1 MFCDDF
7 PSLSSSR
14 LKPEVVGR
22 LGDGGEEGASASG
35 AGAGR
40 PPGRRDP
47 RLVQPLLHH
56 LSGQRKLLPARRLD
70 QNMATM
76 TEHLFKGRRRSSG

>member
-1 MFCDDF
+1 MMA
-7 PSLSSSR
+7 
-14 LKPEVVGR
+14 
-22 LGDGGEEGASASG
+22 GEEGASASASASAGG

-76 TEHLFKGRRRSSG
+76 TEHLFKGRKRSSG